1 MIECLV
7 ALVVSLLF
15 FMFTLYKIKIGI
27 VFGCNYD
34 KNLQLKFSSCSSLE
48 EVKKYKTSKYTQA
61 DIGKNFQEVE
71 ANLKNDKYV
80 LFIGTPCQIAGLKNM
95 LKKDYEKLLTIDLIC
110 HGVPSQKYLDDYI
123 TSLNLEESPDA
134 LTFRGKRDFY
144 FTLYKDD
151 KIIYSKK
158 NHLDPFYTAFLD
170 GLFYRENCYSCE
182 YANTHRVR

>member
-7 ALVVSLLF
+7 ALVVLLLF

-48 EVKKYKTSKYTQA
+48 EAKKYKTSKYTQA
-61 DIGKNFQEVE
+61 YIGNVFQEVKS
-71 ANLKNDKYV
+71 NLKKDKYV
-80 LFIGTPCQIAGLKNM
+80 LFIGTPCQIAGLKSF

-110 HGVPSQKYLDDYI
+110 HGVPPQKYLDDYI
-123 TSLNLEESPDA
+123 ASLNLEESPDN
-134 LTFRGKRDFY
+134 LTFRGEKDFY
-144 FTLYKDD
+144 FTLYKDR

-158 NHLDPFYTAFLD
+158 NHVDPVYTPF
-170 GLFYRENCYSCE
+170 
-182 YANTHRVR
+182 

>member
-7 ALVVSLLF
+7 VLAVLLLF

-61 DIGKNFQEVE
+61 DIGNTFQEVE

-80 LFIGTPCQIAGLKNM
+80 LFIGTPMSNCWFKKCFEKGL
-95 LKKDYEKLLTIDLIC
+95 
-110 HGVPSQKYLDDYI
+110 
-123 TSLNLEESPDA
+123 
-134 LTFRGKRDFY
+134 
-144 FTLYKDD
+144 
-151 KIIYSKK
+151 
-158 NHLDPFYTAFLD
+158 
-170 GLFYRENCYSCE
+170 
-182 YANTHRVR
+182 